1 MTQAFYLAGKTKSLS
16 YKFEKAAEK
25 QLVKDNTQHVLL
37 SDPIFPY
44 SYSHTRL
51 KVIACTSHFA
61 VWALACMTLR
71 NGLISVNGRSS
82 GKPSATLLR

>member
-1 MTQAFYLAGKTKSLS
+1 MS
-16 YKFEKAAEK
+16 YKFEQAAEK
-25 QLVKDNTQHVLL
+25 QLVKDNTQHALL
-37 SDPIFPY
+37 SDPLLFPY